1 MSEKISRF
9 VFVKGLEGNELIE
22 AKASMLDAAIEITRS
37 YASNFGQG
45 NPSVLLVPQ
54 LLEET
59 FNRLKKITEEE
70 QVDRT

>member
-45 NPSVLLVPQ
+45 NPSVLVPQ

>member
-45 NPSVLLVPQ
+45 NPSVLVPQ

-59 FNRLKKITEEE
+59 FNRLKKITEED

>member
-45 NPSVLLVPQ
+45 NPSVLVPQ

-70 QVDRT
+70 QITRT

>member
-45 NPSVLLVPQ
+45 NPSVLVPQ

-59 FNRLKKITEEE
+59 FNRLKKITEED
-70 QVDRT
+70 QIDRT